1 MTLDAATNDL
11 VHFKLSDLESD
22 NVYKSDPRDLKLI
35 NEQRK
40 HLSPDARELV
50 TRDAIRKLVKK
61 FGENGIT
68 ISEIAKLSG
77 FDRKAIQKH
86 LEKLNGLREIYS
98 QKRGG
103 NLVLYFPNGKPLH
116 QIGSI
121 RVGDENPFLDITIT
135 QGQRDRLYFY
145 IVEKGYSILE
155 GEVSEGAV
163 MLPVEKLDYFIEALK
178 ELKQNCEAMKYD

>member
-1 MTLDAATNDL
+1 MPLDVASNDL
-11 VHFKLSDLESD
+11 VHFKLSDLE
-22 NVYKSDPRDLKLI
+22 NENFYKSEPHDLKLI

-40 HLSPDARELV
+40 YLSPDVRELV
-50 TRDAIRKLVKK
+50 SRDTIRKIVKK

-68 ISEIAKLSG
+68 TSEIAKLSG
-77 FDRKAIQKH
+77 LDRKTIQKH
-86 LEKLNGLREIYS
+86 LEKLNGLREVYS

-135 QGQRDRLYFY
+135 QGQRNSLYFY

-163 MLPVEKLDYFIEALK
+163 MLPVEKLEYFIEALK
-178 ELKQNCEAMKYD
+178 ELKQNCEVMKYD

>member
-1 MTLDAATNDL
+1 MPPDNVSSHL
-11 VHFKLSDLESD
+11 VHFKLSDLENESFY
-22 NVYKSDPRDLKLI
+22 NSNPHDLKLI

-40 HLSPDARELV
+40 YLSPDTRELV
-50 TRDAIRKLVKK
+50 TRETIRKIIKK
-61 FGENGIT
+61 FGGNGIT
-68 ISEIAKLSG
+68 TSEIAKLSG
-77 FDRKAIQKH
+77 LDRKTIQKH
-86 LEKLNGLREIYS
+86 LEKLNGLREVYS

-121 RVGDENPFLDITIT
+121 RVGDANPFLDITIT
-135 QGQRDRLYFY
+135 QGQRDSLYFY

-163 MLPVEKLDYFIEALK
+163 MLPVEKLDHFIEALK
-178 ELKQNCEAMKYD
+178 ELKQNCEAMNYG

>member
-1 MTLDAATNDL
+1 MSPDSVPSEL
-11 VHFKLSDLESD
+11 VHFKLSDLE
-22 NVYKSDPRDLKLI
+22 NENFYKSNPHDLKLI

-40 HLSPDARELV
+40 YLSPDARELV
-50 TRDAIRKLVKK
+50 TRDTIRRIVKK

-77 FDRKAIQKH
+77 LDRKTIQKH

-98 QKRGG
+98 QKRSG
-103 NLVLYFPNGKPLH
+103 NLFLYFPNGKPLH

-121 RVGDENPFLDITIT
+121 RIGDENPFLDITIT
-135 QGQRDRLYFY
+135 QGQRDSLYFY

-163 MLPVEKLDYFIEALK
+163 MLPIEKLDYFIEALK